1 MSGIIGTS
9 HSKSKVVG
17 RSKDTAKAW
26 VNFNGASGAEAVRD
40 AYNVSSV
47 ADGGTGRYKINF
59 ETSLSNTNYCVVV
72 SGGSAT
78 TTTHGMQS
86 NSYDSLVGSV
96 RMNNWEWDGS
106 NYLDIHSGF
115 VLVFGD

>member
-1 MSGIIGTS
+1 
-9 HSKSKVVG
+9 
-17 RSKDTAKAW
+17 A
-26 VNFNGASGAEAVRD
+26 GAEAVRD

-47 ADGGTGRYKINF
+47 ADGGTGRYTINF

-86 NSYDSLVGSV
+86 NSYASLVGSV
-96 RMNNWEWDGS
+96 SMNNWEWDGS
-106 NYLDIHSGF
+106 AYLDIHSGF